1 MKKIAI
7 LLALSMMLGIFS
19 GCGSTPAGNTASPG
33 NAESSATPEPTPEAT
48 PEQKPVELRTVS
60 MFGGTDPSAADY
72 QQLLKSFMDQNPGI
86 TISDESA
93 TSDETWKARVTTDFA
108 SGNDPDVLF
117 YFTGTDAKQLIE
129 NKKVVSIEEIQSQYP
144 DYAKDISDA
153 AMGFMKEFDGKHYA
167 VPVRGYYEGLFCNK
181 DLFDKYSLA
190 LPTDWAALEA
200 AVKKFS
206 AEGVIPFA
214 VSFSD
219 VPHYFIEHLILAE
232 GGVAEHSVNPKDT
245 YPESW
250 AKGLSYFKTLKD
262 MGAFPADVN
271 ATKNDITTNLFYDK
285 KAAMTIDGSWFIGG
299 LKDPENTVVLPMPPA
314 PGGKK
319 DPTEIIGGF
328 SSGFYISAAAWE
340 DDAKRAAAANLV
352 MHMTSKDAIAAFA
365 KVAGSPAADVPAP
378 ADMSAVMKAGIEM
391 GGKAKAIDS
400 PVDSR
405 LSKEAW
411 TYFISQVG
419 ALADGEATPQQ
430 VLDEVVARNK

>member
-181 DLFDKYSLA
+181 DLFDKYSLDKDIRRA
-190 LPTDWAALEA
+190 VRRKVWLKSGGYLIFDATEAMTVIDVNSGKYTGKTSFEDTVLRLNLEA
-200 AVKKFS
+200 AV
-206 AEGVIPFA
+206 EIPR
-214 VSFSD
+214 
-219 VPHYFIEHLILAE
+219 
-232 GGVAEHSVNPKDT
+232 
-245 YPESW
+245 
-250 AKGLSYFKTLKD
+250 
-262 MGAFPADVN
+262 
-271 ATKNDITTNLFYDK
+271 
-285 KAAMTIDGSWFIGG
+285 
-299 LKDPENTVVLPMPPA
+299 PP
-314 PGGKK
+314 
-319 DPTEIIGGF
+319 D
-328 SSGFYISAAAWE
+328 
-340 DDAKRAAAANLV
+340 
-352 MHMTSKDAIAAFA
+352 
-365 KVAGSPAADVPAP
+365 
-378 ADMSAVMKAGIEM
+378 
-391 GGKAKAIDS
+391 
-400 PVDSR
+400 
-405 LSKEAW
+405 
-411 TYFISQVG
+411 
-419 ALADGEATPQQ
+419 
-430 VLDEVVARNK
+430 